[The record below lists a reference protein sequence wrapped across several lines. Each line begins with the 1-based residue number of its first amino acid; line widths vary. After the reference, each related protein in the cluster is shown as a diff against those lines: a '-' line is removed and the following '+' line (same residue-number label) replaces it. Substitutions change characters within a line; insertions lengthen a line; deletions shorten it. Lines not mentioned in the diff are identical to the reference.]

1 MNLTM
6 MIDDGSEKKFDNI
19 QSFNI
24 SFGIPNNVSM
34 SAHTT
39 KDFTALEVTD
49 FKLHL
54 NVGIKNS
61 TYGVTN
67 MEATLSE
74 EINEGIPGHVV
85 LVIYFVVIIILD
97 IWGLIIAKRAREE
110 IDGETFGGGFL

>member
-1 MNLTM
+1 M

-24 SFGIPNNVSM
+24 SFGIRNNVSM

-39 KDFTALEVTD
+39 KDFIAIEVTD
-49 FKLHL
+49 FKLDL

-61 TYGVTN
+61 TYGVID
-67 MEATLSE
+67 MEATLSK
-74 EINEGIPGHVV
+74 EIKEGIPGHVV